1 MKNKLFL
8 VLIIITSICNISFS
22 QFQEKYRITEFS
34 DNGKDYSDEAVKNG
48 VTFIF
53 SQKTETSD
61 FYFKNLWANK
71 GSFST
76 GKIKVLETKM
86 YEETEET
93 IATEMTLF
101 EWNYSNS
108 YDDNKGNAKVL
119 FIRFI
124 EDKIEK
130 FKCEIYIESSD
141 VLMKYSGYKI

>member
-71 GSFST
+71 GSFSV

-93 IATEMTLF
+93 IAAEMTLF

-108 YDDNKGNAKVL
+108 YDDNKGTAKVL

-141 VLMKYSGYKI
+141 VLLKYSGYKI